1 MQQKKMAVRINK
13 LITVPSF
20 LQTNTENLCNFIW
33 AYNMDVHYRAK
44 ARATTTMTIMGSK
57 QRKNAKPQETKE
69 TTDHFLIKPVLYSN
83 LAALGRNPNPSLT
96 LTF

>member
-1 MQQKKMAVRINK
+1 
-13 LITVPSF
+13 
-20 LQTNTENLCNFIW
+20 
-33 AYNMDVHYRAK
+33 MDVHYRAK